1 MSTDTQRKN
10 IVLKYIK
17 APHTVNKSPTVLTHV
32 SLEQPEDGLVRIVLL
47 HYGKRSPYILD
58 RRVCK
63 N

>member
-1 MSTDTQRKN
+1 MSPYTKSKDV
-10 IVLKYIK
+10 ILKYIK

-32 SLEQPEDGLVRIVLL
+32 SLEQPEYGLVRIVLL